1 MIKDDNVVGSN
12 LISYDSYFAKGI
24 EFNGTPLELNEGSNA
39 IGISSAPVVSK
50 VRL

>member
-24 EFNGTPLELNEGSNA
+24 EFNGTQLELNEGSNA
-39 IGISSAPVVSK
+39 IDISSAPVVSK
-50 VRL
+50 V